1 MIMANRE
8 FLKNRN
14 IDERNSLPDLMQNIS
29 PDSEEEINFI
39 DHSIYYTDQD
49 YKECI
54 SRSKGALRMLNLN
67 CAGLNAKFDN
77 LKIFLA
83 ECNNNFFPLHVIT
96 LQETHINS
104 NADVQYFELPGYTLV
119 YDLARINSFGG
130 VAIYVHDSFSFTRL
144 DIDKFKQDSSV
155 YESMYLEIYNKDVR
169 FHKYVIGSVYRRP
182 SDLLDDLTQF
192 NEEFSV
198 TLSNIHAVSRQAYVN
213 GDYNIDLLQLHTNTH
228 YNAFYENITAQGF
241 FPKITRPTR
250 SFGNSHKLIDNVLTN
265 NLCKQHTSGILT
277 HQISDHFMS
286 FSIVEGNIKNIKE
299 PVKYIE
305 VQNINSAS
313 IINFKNSVG
322 NSNLF
327 SQFDLSLDA
336 NPNDNYN
343 ILSSILEQAKNKHIP
358 KRIQRLNRRK
368 HFIEPWMNRELLTLI
383 NKKNDKYRDWK
394 STNNDVEY
402 EVKKFNFKTFERIV
416 KENIRAAKREY
427 YFKTFTA
434 QKRDMKK
441 TWKTID
447 ETLNRR
453 KNKSKFPSEFIV
465 NNRSITDHKEIA
477 DQFNIFFSNIGS
489 TLSHSIEINDNTLD
503 FTDYLNNPTE
513 HRFNFNRITESET
526 LSIINK
532 LKSKNSSG
540 KDEISNKLLKSIKD
554 EIAKPLTIIINQ
566 SLKTGIFPE
575 ALKIAKVKPL
585 YKKGDNFCLNNYR
598 PISLL
603 PTISKIFERV
613 MFTQLY
619 SYLNAHNLLS
629 EQQYGFRSQHST
641 ELACVKLVDYIT
653 TEMDN
658 IKKIKTPTAIFL
670 DLSKAF
676 DTLNFNILLN
686 KLQYYG
692 IHGIALSLI
701 KSYLTNRFQYV
712 QFENSESD
720 LLEIKTGIP
729 QGSILGPLFFSIMIN
744 DLVKSSNKF
753 KFLMYADDTTI
764 YFNLED
770 FPLEDR
776 EVLINDE
783 LEKVNKW
790 LKLNKLA
797 VNVDKTKSMLFHKR
811 RPVIPIQFSMNNRVI
826 DVVQHFNYLGIM
838 LDADMSWK
846 THVAMVRNKLSR
858 INGILHRLKYIYPQN
873 VLITLYKSLFV
884 PHINYGSLVWGHAG
898 GALDKIKK
906 KAVRTITYSNYAAH
920 SEPLLKE
927 LNLLKVKDLFE
938 LKILKFLFKLYH
950 NTLPPYF
957 NSYRSYFEKIVT
969 PYTLRPHPLPVPRV
983 SHVFAEAGLL
993 YKLVVTKNKFAA
1005 SDEVIS
1011 CRINDQSYSL
1021 IGFNQYVIK
1030 KMVDGYSYVCVLNHC
1045 HTCGRA

>member
-1 MIMANRE
+1 
-8 FLKNRN
+8 
-14 IDERNSLPDLMQNIS
+14 
-29 PDSEEEINFI
+29 
-39 DHSIYYTDQD
+39 
-49 YKECI
+49 
-54 SRSKGALRMLNLN
+54 
-67 CAGLNAKFDN
+67 
-77 LKIFLA
+77 
-83 ECNNNFFPLHVIT
+83 
-96 LQETHINS
+96 
-104 NADVQYFELPGYTLV
+104 
-119 YDLARINSFGG
+119 
-130 VAIYVHDSFSFTRL
+130 
-144 DIDKFKQDSSV
+144 
-155 YESMYLEIYNKDVR
+155 
-169 FHKYVIGSVYRRP
+169 
-182 SDLLDDLTQF
+182 
-192 NEEFSV
+192 
-198 TLSNIHAVSRQAYVN
+198 
-213 GDYNIDLLQLHTNTH
+213 
-228 YNAFYENITAQGF
+228 
-241 FPKITRPTR
+241 
-250 SFGNSHKLIDNVLTN
+250 
-265 NLCKQHTSGILT
+265 
-277 HQISDHFMS
+277 
-286 FSIVEGNIKNIKE
+286 
-299 PVKYIE
+299 
-305 VQNINSAS
+305 
-313 IINFKNSVG
+313 
-322 NSNLF
+322 
-327 SQFDLSLDA
+327 
-336 NPNDNYN
+336 
-343 ILSSILEQAKNKHIP
+343 
-358 KRIQRLNRRK
+358 
-368 HFIEPWMNRELLTLI
+368 MNRELLTLI

-402 EVKKFNFKTFERIV
+402 EVKKVNFKTFEKIV
-416 KENIRAAKREY
+416 KDNIRAAKREY
-427 YFKTFTA
+427 YFKTFTS
-434 QKRDMKK
+434 QKNDIKK

-465 NNRSITDHKEIA
+465 NNRSIADQKEIA

-489 TLSHSIEINDNTLD
+489 TLSDSIEINDSTLD
-503 FTDYLNNPTE
+503 FTDYLNNPTQ
-513 HRFNFNRITESET
+513 HHFNFNTITESET

-566 SLKTGIFPE
+566 SLKTGVFPD

-619 SYLNAHNLLS
+619 SYLNANNLLS

-658 IKKIKTPTAIFL
+658 IKKIKTPTAIYL

-692 IHGIALSLI
+692 INGISLSLI
-701 KSYLTNRFQYV
+701 RNYLTNRFQYV

-744 DLVKSSNKF
+744 DLVNSSNKF

-770 FPLEDR
+770 FPIENR
-776 EVLINDE
+776 EVLINNE

-811 RPVIPIQFSMNNRVI
+811 RPVTPIQFSMNNRII

-873 VLITLYKSLFV
+873 ILITLYKSLFV
-884 PHINYGSLVWGHAG
+884 PHINYGSLLWGHAG
-898 GALDKIKK
+898 GALDKIQK
-906 KAVRTITYSNYAAH
+906 KAVRTITYSNYIAH

-950 NTLPPYF
+950 NNLPPYF
-957 NSYRSYFEKIVT
+957 NSYRSHLEKIVT

-993 YKLVVTKNKFAA
+993 YKLVVIKNKFAA

-1011 CRINDQSYSL
+1011 FRINDQSYSL

-1030 KMVDGYSYVCVLNHC
+1030 KMVDSYSYVCVLNYC

>member
-1 MIMANRE
+1 
-8 FLKNRN
+8 
-14 IDERNSLPDLMQNIS
+14 
-29 PDSEEEINFI
+29 
-39 DHSIYYTDQD
+39 
-49 YKECI
+49 
-54 SRSKGALRMLNLN
+54 
-67 CAGLNAKFDN
+67 
-77 LKIFLA
+77 
-83 ECNNNFFPLHVIT
+83 
-96 LQETHINS
+96 
-104 NADVQYFELPGYTLV
+104 
-119 YDLARINSFGG
+119 
-130 VAIYVHDSFSFTRL
+130 
-144 DIDKFKQDSSV
+144 
-155 YESMYLEIYNKDVR
+155 
-169 FHKYVIGSVYRRP
+169 
-182 SDLLDDLTQF
+182 
-192 NEEFSV
+192 
-198 TLSNIHAVSRQAYVN
+198 
-213 GDYNIDLLQLHTNTH
+213 
-228 YNAFYENITAQGF
+228 
-241 FPKITRPTR
+241 
-250 SFGNSHKLIDNVLTN
+250 
-265 NLCKQHTSGILT
+265 
-277 HQISDHFMS
+277 
-286 FSIVEGNIKNIKE
+286 
-299 PVKYIE
+299 
-305 VQNINSAS
+305 
-313 IINFKNSVG
+313 
-322 NSNLF
+322 
-327 SQFDLSLDA
+327 
-336 NPNDNYN
+336 
-343 ILSSILEQAKNKHIP
+343 
-358 KRIQRLNRRK
+358 
-368 HFIEPWMNRELLTLI
+368 MNRELLTLI

-394 STNNDVEY
+394 STNNNDEY
-402 EVKKFNFKTFERIV
+402 EVKKINFKTFEKIV
-416 KENIRAAKREY
+416 KDNIRAAKREY
-427 YFKTFTA
+427 YFKTFTS
-434 QKRDMKK
+434 QKNDMKK

-465 NNRSITDHKEIA
+465 NNRSIADQKEIA
-477 DQFNIFFSNIGS
+477 DQFNIFFSSIGS
-489 TLSHSIEINDNTLD
+489 TLSDSIEIADSTLD

-513 HRFNFNRITESET
+513 HHFNFNTITESET

-532 LKSKNSSG
+532 LKNKNSSG

-566 SLKTGIFPE
+566 SLKTGVFPD

-619 SYLNAHNLLS
+619 SYLNANNLLS

-692 IHGIALSLI
+692 IDGISLSLI
-701 KSYLTNRFQYV
+701 RSYLTDRFQYV

-729 QGSILGPLFFSIMIN
+729 QGSIIGPLFFSIMIN
-744 DLVKSSNKF
+744 DLVNSSNKF

-770 FPLEDR
+770 FPIENR
-776 EVLINDE
+776 EVLINNE

-811 RPVIPIQFSMNNRVI
+811 RPVTPIQFSMNNRII
-826 DVVQHFNYLGIM
+826 DVVQYFNYLGIM

-858 INGILHRLKYIYPQN
+858 INGILHRLKYIYPQSI
-873 VLITLYKSLFV
+873 LITLYKSLFV
-884 PHINYGSLVWGHAG
+884 PHINYGSLLWGHAG
-898 GALDKIKK
+898 GALDKIQK
-906 KAVRTITYSNYAAH
+906 KAVRTITYSNYIAH

-950 NTLPPYF
+950 NNLPPYF
-957 NSYRSYFEKIVT
+957 NSYRSHLEKIVT

-993 YKLVVTKNKFAA
+993 YKLVVIKNKFDA

-1011 CRINDQSYSL
+1011 FRINDQSYSL

-1030 KMVDGYSYVCVLNHC
+1030 KMVDSYSYVCVLNHC

>member
-1 MIMANRE
+1 M
-8 FLKNRN
+8 
-14 IDERNSLPDLMQNIS
+14 
-29 PDSEEEINFI
+29 
-39 DHSIYYTDQD
+39 T
-49 YKECI
+49 
-54 SRSKGALRMLNLN
+54 
-67 CAGLNAKFDN
+67 
-77 LKIFLA
+77 
-83 ECNNNFFPLHVIT
+83 
-96 LQETHINS
+96 
-104 NADVQYFELPGYTLV
+104 
-119 YDLARINSFGG
+119 
-130 VAIYVHDSFSFTRL
+130 
-144 DIDKFKQDSSV
+144 
-155 YESMYLEIYNKDVR
+155 
-169 FHKYVIGSVYRRP
+169 
-182 SDLLDDLTQF
+182 
-192 NEEFSV
+192 
-198 TLSNIHAVSRQAYVN
+198 
-213 GDYNIDLLQLHTNTH
+213 LHT
-228 YNAFYENITAQGF
+228 
-241 FPKITRPTR
+241 
-250 SFGNSHKLIDNVLTN
+250 
-265 NLCKQHTSGILT
+265 
-277 HQISDHFMS
+277 
-286 FSIVEGNIKNIKE
+286 
-299 PVKYIE
+299 
-305 VQNINSAS
+305 
-313 IINFKNSVG
+313 
-322 NSNLF
+322 
-327 SQFDLSLDA
+327 
-336 NPNDNYN
+336 
-343 ILSSILEQAKNKHIP
+343 
-358 KRIQRLNRRK
+358 
-368 HFIEPWMNRELLTLI
+368 
-383 NKKNDKYRDWK
+383 
-394 STNNDVEY
+394 
-402 EVKKFNFKTFERIV
+402 
-416 KENIRAAKREY
+416 
-427 YFKTFTA
+427 
-434 QKRDMKK
+434 
-441 TWKTID
+441 
-447 ETLNRR
+447 
-453 KNKSKFPSEFIV
+453 
-465 NNRSITDHKEIA
+465 
-477 DQFNIFFSNIGS
+477 
-489 TLSHSIEINDNTLD
+489 D

-513 HRFNFNRITESET
+513 HRFNFNTITESET

-566 SLKTGIFPE
+566 SLRTGIFPD

-619 SYLNAHNLLS
+619 SYLNANNLLS

-658 IKKIKTPTAIFL
+658 IKKIKSPTAIFL

-692 IHGIALSLI
+692 IHGISLSLI
-701 KSYLTNRFQYV
+701 RSYLTNRFQYV

-744 DLVKSSNKF
+744 DLVNSSNKF

-770 FPLEDR
+770 FPIENR
-776 EVLINDE
+776 EVLINNE

-811 RPVIPIQFSMNNRVI
+811 RPITPIQFSMNNRII
-826 DVVQHFNYLGIM
+826 DVVQYFNYLGIM

-884 PHINYGSLVWGHAG
+884 PHINYGSLLWGHAG
-898 GALDKIKK
+898 RALDKIQK
-906 KAVRTITYSNYAAH
+906 KAVRTITYSNYIAH

-927 LNLLKVKDLFE
+927 LNLLKVEDLFE
-938 LKILKFLFKLYH
+938 LKVLKFLFKLYH

-957 NSYRSYFEKIVT
+957 NSYRSHLEKIVT

-993 YKLVVTKNKFAA
+993 YKLVLTKNKLAA

-1011 CRINDQSYSL
+1011 FRIYDQSYSQ

-1030 KMVDGYSYVCVLNHC
+1030 KMVDSYSYVCLLNHC

>member
-1 MIMANRE
+1 M
-8 FLKNRN
+8 
-14 IDERNSLPDLMQNIS
+14 
-29 PDSEEEINFI
+29 
-39 DHSIYYTDQD
+39 
-49 YKECI
+49 
-54 SRSKGALRMLNLN
+54 
-67 CAGLNAKFDN
+67 
-77 LKIFLA
+77 
-83 ECNNNFFPLHVIT
+83 
-96 LQETHINS
+96 
-104 NADVQYFELPGYTLV
+104 
-119 YDLARINSFGG
+119 
-130 VAIYVHDSFSFTRL
+130 
-144 DIDKFKQDSSV
+144 
-155 YESMYLEIYNKDVR
+155 
-169 FHKYVIGSVYRRP
+169 
-182 SDLLDDLTQF
+182 
-192 NEEFSV
+192 
-198 TLSNIHAVSRQAYVN
+198 
-213 GDYNIDLLQLHTNTH
+213 
-228 YNAFYENITAQGF
+228 
-241 FPKITRPTR
+241 
-250 SFGNSHKLIDNVLTN
+250 
-265 NLCKQHTSGILT
+265 
-277 HQISDHFMS
+277 
-286 FSIVEGNIKNIKE
+286 
-299 PVKYIE
+299 
-305 VQNINSAS
+305 
-313 IINFKNSVG
+313 
-322 NSNLF
+322 
-327 SQFDLSLDA
+327 
-336 NPNDNYN
+336 
-343 ILSSILEQAKNKHIP
+343 
-358 KRIQRLNRRK
+358 
-368 HFIEPWMNRELLTLI
+368 
-383 NKKNDKYRDWK
+383 
-394 STNNDVEY
+394 
-402 EVKKFNFKTFERIV
+402 
-416 KENIRAAKREY
+416 
-427 YFKTFTA
+427 
-434 QKRDMKK
+434 
-441 TWKTID
+441 
-447 ETLNRR
+447 
-453 KNKSKFPSEFIV
+453 
-465 NNRSITDHKEIA
+465 
-477 DQFNIFFSNIGS
+477 
-489 TLSHSIEINDNTLD
+489 
-503 FTDYLNNPTE
+503 
-513 HRFNFNRITESET
+513 
-526 LSIINK
+526 
-532 LKSKNSSG
+532 
-540 KDEISNKLLKSIKD
+540 
-554 EIAKPLTIIINQ
+554 
-566 SLKTGIFPE
+566 KTGIFPE

-658 IKKIKTPTAIFL
+658 IKKIKTPRTAIFL

-764 YFNLED
+764 NFNLED

-783 LEKVNKW
+783 LEKINKW

-906 KAVRTITYSNYAAH
+906 KN
-920 SEPLLKE
+920 
-927 LNLLKVKDLFE
+927 
-938 LKILKFLFKLYH
+938 
-950 NTLPPYF
+950 
-957 NSYRSYFEKIVT
+957 
-969 PYTLRPHPLPVPRV
+969 
-983 SHVFAEAGLL
+983 
-993 YKLVVTKNKFAA
+993 
-1005 SDEVIS
+1005 
-1011 CRINDQSYSL
+1011 C
-1021 IGFNQYVIK
+1021 
-1030 KMVDGYSYVCVLNHC
+1030 
-1045 HTCGRA
+1045 

>member
-1 MIMANRE
+1 M
-8 FLKNRN
+8 
-14 IDERNSLPDLMQNIS
+14 
-29 PDSEEEINFI
+29 
-39 DHSIYYTDQD
+39 
-49 YKECI
+49 
-54 SRSKGALRMLNLN
+54 
-67 CAGLNAKFDN
+67 
-77 LKIFLA
+77 
-83 ECNNNFFPLHVIT
+83 
-96 LQETHINS
+96 
-104 NADVQYFELPGYTLV
+104 
-119 YDLARINSFGG
+119 
-130 VAIYVHDSFSFTRL
+130 
-144 DIDKFKQDSSV
+144 
-155 YESMYLEIYNKDVR
+155 KD
-169 FHKYVIGSVYRRP
+169 
-182 SDLLDDLTQF
+182 
-192 NEEFSV
+192 
-198 TLSNIHAVSRQAYVN
+198 
-213 GDYNIDLLQLHTNTH
+213 
-228 YNAFYENITAQGF
+228 
-241 FPKITRPTR
+241 
-250 SFGNSHKLIDNVLTN
+250 
-265 NLCKQHTSGILT
+265 
-277 HQISDHFMS
+277 
-286 FSIVEGNIKNIKE
+286 
-299 PVKYIE
+299 
-305 VQNINSAS
+305 
-313 IINFKNSVG
+313 
-322 NSNLF
+322 
-327 SQFDLSLDA
+327 
-336 NPNDNYN
+336 
-343 ILSSILEQAKNKHIP
+343 
-358 KRIQRLNRRK
+358 
-368 HFIEPWMNRELLTLI
+368 
-383 NKKNDKYRDWK
+383 
-394 STNNDVEY
+394 
-402 EVKKFNFKTFERIV
+402 
-416 KENIRAAKREY
+416 NIRAAKREY
-427 YFKTFTA
+427 YFKTFTS
-434 QKRDMKK
+434 QKNDIKK

-465 NNRSITDHKEIA
+465 NNRSIADQKEIA

-489 TLSHSIEINDNTLD
+489 TLSDSIEIDDSTLD
-503 FTDYLNNPTE
+503 FTDYLNNPTQ
-513 HRFNFNRITESET
+513 HHFNFNTITESET
-526 LSIINK
+526 LSIISK

-554 EIAKPLTIIINQ
+554 AIAKPLTIIINQ
-566 SLKTGIFPE
+566 SLKTGVFPD

-619 SYLNAHNLLS
+619 SYLNANNLLS

-658 IKKIKTPTAIFL
+658 IKKIKTPTAIYL

-692 IHGIALSLI
+692 INGISLSLI
-701 KSYLTNRFQYV
+701 RNYLTNRFQYV

-744 DLVKSSNKF
+744 DLVNSSNKF

-770 FPLEDR
+770 FPIENR
-776 EVLINDE
+776 EVLINNE

-797 VNVDKTKSMLFHKR
+797 VNVDKTKSMLFHKC
-811 RPVIPIQFSMNNRVI
+811 RPVTPIQFSMNNRI
-826 DVVQHFNYLGIM
+826 INVVQYFNYLGIM

-858 INGILHRLKYIYPQN
+858 INGILHRVKYIYPQSI
-873 VLITLYKSLFV
+873 LITLYKSLFV
-884 PHINYGSLVWGHAG
+884 PHINYGSLLWGHAG
-898 GALDKIKK
+898 GALDKIQK
-906 KAVRTITYSNYAAH
+906 KAVRTITYSNYIAH
-920 SEPLLKE
+920 SEPILKE

-950 NTLPPYF
+950 NNLPPYF
-957 NSYRSYFEKIVT
+957 NSYRSHLEKIVT

-993 YKLVVTKNKFAA
+993 YKLVVIKNKFAA

-1011 CRINDQSYSL
+1011 FRINDQSYSL

-1030 KMVDGYSYVCVLNHC
+1030 KMVDSYSYVCVLNHC